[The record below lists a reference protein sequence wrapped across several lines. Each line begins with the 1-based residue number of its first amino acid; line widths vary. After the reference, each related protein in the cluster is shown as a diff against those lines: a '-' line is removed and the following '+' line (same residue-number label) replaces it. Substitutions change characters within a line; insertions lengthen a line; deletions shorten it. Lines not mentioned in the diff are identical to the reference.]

1 MKHLAGNHLSPKSFQ
16 AKYFQSWSR
25 GRQRWSYSW
34 AEFCMGSFTS
44 GKFCL
49 PHSKRDYH
57 IGLQKFN
64 LHSLRKKYGVES
76 TASTAGGWNPKKK
89 EMTMYRNIFQWVWC
103 VGLLHIL
110 NVSSFL
116 HLLRWSRLIFVH
128 FFWVKGEKTQSQVP
142 LLSFQNFR
150 GLVKCLLFFIQ
161 NPKRKTLNKTV
172 PTWTPFFK
180 WFLEPEIPRRPLW
193 AWSMWLPPWQ
203 PKPTGEREGSS
214 FPVLN
219 KQTAWLLG
227 NVQV

>member
-1 MKHLAGNHLSPKSFQ
+1 MKHLTGNHLSPKSFQ

-57 IGLQKFN
+57 ISLQKFN
-64 LHSLRKKYGVES
+64 LHSLLKHMALKAQQVLLVAEIRKK
-76 TASTAGGWNPKKK
+76 
-89 EMTMYRNIFQWVWC
+89 RDD
-103 VGLLHIL
+103 
-110 NVSSFL
+110 NVSQYFPMSLMHRSFTHPECIL
-116 HLLRWSRLIFVH
+116 VSSPASLIQIDFCS
-128 FFWVKGEKTQSQVP
+128 FFLVKGEKTQSQVP

-203 PKPTGEREGSS
+203 PKPTGER
-214 FPVLN
+214 
-219 KQTAWLLG
+219 
-227 NVQV
+227 